1 MSSKKINKNKKINF
15 LENFFI
21 KKEGKQILK
30 KIKKINLIKEG
41 YLDSM
46 DVVNLA
52 SLIQRHFKIK
62 INLSKESVLKS
73 FENFSSIIKLIK

>member
-1 MSSKKINKNKKINF
+1 MSSKKLNKNKNY
-15 LENFFI
+15 FFRKFFY

-30 KIKKINLIKEG
+30 KLKKNLIKEG

-46 DVVNLA
+46 DVVSLA
-52 SLIQRHFKIK
+52 SLIQKHFKIK

-73 FENFSSIIKLIK
+73 FENFNSIIKLIK

>member
-1 MSSKKINKNKKINF
+1 MSSKKLNKNKKIIF

-30 KIKKINLIKEG
+30 NIKKKNLIKEG

-46 DVVNLA
+46 DVVSLA
-52 SLIQRHFKIK
+52 SLIQKHFKIK

-73 FENFSSIIKLIK
+73 FENFNSIIKLIK